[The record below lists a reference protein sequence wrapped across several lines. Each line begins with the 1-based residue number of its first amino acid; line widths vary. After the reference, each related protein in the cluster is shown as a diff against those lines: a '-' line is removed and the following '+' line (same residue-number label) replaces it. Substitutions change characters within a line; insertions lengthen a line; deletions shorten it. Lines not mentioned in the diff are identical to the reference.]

1 MRVTIT
7 LKIDTV
13 VAIITKTT
21 KTATSIPNQRQ
32 WGANR
37 DDTNHN
43 KEFGSAVKKE
53 QVIKE

>member
-21 KTATSIPNQRQ
+21 KTATSISNQRQ

-37 DDTNHN
+37 DDNHN